1 MYGQEF
7 GLSRGEKLQF
17 ANIHPTAPVDVHLVR
32 TVSTT
37 GCLWLAWQLLVEAMC
52 TIWGTH
58 TLRHAPWGLMQILS
72 NCEERFS
79 EEQVEELIAV
89 VQQHLF

>member
-37 GCLWLAWQLLVEAMC
+37 GCLWLAWQLLVEATVYHLGNPYTETC
-52 TIWGTH
+52 TMG
-58 TLRHAPWGLMQILS
+58 ADAD
-72 NCEERFS
+72 S
-79 EEQVEELIAV
+79 EQL
-89 VQQHLF
+89 